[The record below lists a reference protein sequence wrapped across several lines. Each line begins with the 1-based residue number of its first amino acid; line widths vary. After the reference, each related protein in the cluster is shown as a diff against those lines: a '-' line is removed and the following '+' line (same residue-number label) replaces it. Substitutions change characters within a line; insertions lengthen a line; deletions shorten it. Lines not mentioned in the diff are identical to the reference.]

1 MEGGGVADMMASM
14 APRSEL
20 TRRPAAALIGGL
32 AAGLIALAIGCSGK
46 PTTPGSGAGGIGSG
60 VGVAGS
66 GGDHG
71 SGSAGNQ
78 ASGSAGNQSSG
89 SGGNQTG
96 GSGGN
101 SAAINGSGAAGG
113 SGGARDAS
121 AGDGAPDVPLP
132 ICNYP
137 DWKAGTPY
145 KMGDVVMYMAK
156 PYIATNPNNGLD
168 PTVSTYFWSP
178 YTGCTPMAPP
188 PPETCAVLDRLAPT
202 GKTTFQATYDA
213 MFAAPFQGRVIQA
226 AYTYAG
232 LCKALDTPALATF
245 ARSGNLLQD
254 RREVAAFFANVA
266 VETAYLAYVDEGNM
280 PSSQQDYHGRG
291 SLQIT
296 GQAIYQE
303 VGNGL
308 GLNLVAQ
315 PQLASTAIVV
325 WQTGLWYWTLHTNPS
340 VGMNCHQAI
349 ATGAFGRTVRII
361 KGDCGSAAD
370 RVRQY
375 QANCQ
380 LLGIDPGSVACP

>member
-1 MEGGGVADMMASM
+1 MI
-14 APRSEL
+14 PRSEL

-32 AAGLIALAIGCSGK
+32 AIGLVALATGCSGK
-46 PTTPGSGAGGIGSG
+46 PTTLSGGAGNTGSGGAAPGSGGN
-60 VGVAGS
+60 
-66 GGDHG
+66 HG
-71 SGSAGNQ
+71 AGSAGNQ
-78 ASGSAGNQSSG
+78 GTG
-89 SGGNQTG
+89 SGGNQ
-96 GSGGN
+96 GSS
-101 SAAINGSGAAGG
+101 SAGINGNGGAGG

-121 AGDGAPDVPLP
+121 AGDRPADVPLP

-156 PYIATNPNNGLD
+156 PYIATNANNGLD

-178 YTGCTPMAPP
+178 YTGCTPMPPP
-188 PPETCAVLDRLAPT
+188 PPETCPVLDRLAPT
-202 GKTTFQATYDA
+202 GQTTFQAMYDG

-340 VGMNCHQAI
+340 VGMNCHEAI
-349 ATGAFGRTVRII
+349 AAGAFGRTVRII
-361 KGDCGSAAD
+361 KGDCGSTPD

-375 QANCQ
+375 QNNCQ
-380 LLGIDPGSVACP
+380 LLGIDPGSVTCP

>member
-1 MEGGGVADMMASM
+1 S
-14 APRSEL
+14 
-20 TRRPAAALIGGL
+20 AAVLIGGL
-32 AAGLIALAIGCSGK
+32 AAGLVALATGCSSGK
-46 PTTPGSGAGGIGSG
+46 PTTLSGGAGNIGSGGAAPGSGGE
-60 VGVAGS
+60 
-66 GGDHG
+66 HG
-71 SGSAGNQ
+71 TGSAGNQ
-78 ASGSAGNQSSG
+78 GSGSA
-89 SGGNQTG
+89 GNQTG
-96 GSGGN
+96 GSGGS
-101 SAAINGSGAAGG
+101 SAGVDGSGGVGG

-121 AGDGAPDVPLP
+121 AGDGPADVPLP

-145 KMGDVVMYMAK
+145 EMGDVVMYMAK
-156 PYIATNPNNGLD
+156 PYVATNANNGLD
-168 PTVSTYFWSP
+168 PTVSTFFWSP

-188 PPETCAVLDRLAPT
+188 PPEVCAVLDRLAPT

-266 VETAYLAYVDEGNM
+266 VETAYLAFVDEGNM

-303 VGNGL
+303 VGSGL
-308 GLNLVAQ
+308 GLNLAAE
-315 PQLASTAIVV
+315 PQLASTAGVV
-325 WQTGLWYWTLHTNPS
+325 WQTGIWYWTLHTNPS

-349 ATGAFGRTVRII
+349 AAGAFGRTVRII

-375 QANCQ
+375 QSNCQ
-380 LLGIDPGSVACP
+380 ALGIDPGSVACP